1 MSTAP
6 DPRPAAPADAGADT
20 GTNTG
25 AGTALLDRLLTG
37 PLPPSYALLHRPESG
52 TPGTVDVLIGDTTH
66 PRTLAGLP
74 LPTPAAPPAATA
86 HRTLLVVPYRQLGER
101 GFAAPDDGAP
111 LIAMN
116 ITEQAAVPLADTLAR
131 LPDTPAALTGH
142 RFDLSDADYADVV
155 RRVVTGE
162 IGTGEGANF
171 VIKRTLLADVG
182 GDAARAA
189 LTVFRRLISL
199 EPSAYWT
206 FAIHADGRTFVGAT
220 PERHISVH
228 EGRAVMNPISGTYR
242 YPAGGPTLDGL
253 TAFLRDR
260 KETDELYMVLDE
272 ELKMMSRICPA
283 GGRVTGPALKEMAR
297 LAHTEYF
304 IEGRTERDVR
314 DVLRETLFAP
324 TVTGSPV
331 ESAARV
337 IARHEPHGRGYYSGI
352 AALVSDEPTGSR
364 TLDSAILIRTADIAD
379 DGRLSLS
386 VGATLVRHSSPE
398 GESAETRAK
407 AAALLDA
414 LGADP
419 AADTGPAQPAPA
431 PAAHADIA
439 PAGAAPTAA
448 APADAA
454 APSTDAAAPRFAD
467 HPAIRDALSG
477 RNTGI
482 ADFWL
487 AATGARPLT
496 VPALEGMKV
505 LVVDAE
511 DTFTAMMVQQLEA
524 LGPTAEVR
532 RFDEP
537 YAVDGFD
544 LVVMGPGPG
553 DPRATTDPK
562 IAALDTAV
570 AGLLRDRTPF
580 LAVCLSHQVLS
591 LRLGLHLVRRSRP
604 NQGVQRAIDLFG
616 RREHVGYYN
625 TFAAVSP
632 TDELDVPHVGRVR
645 TSRDQATGQI
655 DALRGPHFASFQFH
669 AESVLTVDG
678 PRLIGDALLGVIGR

>member
-1 MSTAP
+1 MTAP
-6 DPRPAAPADAGADT
+6 AGPHPDPADP
-20 GTNTG
+20 
-25 AGTALLDRLLTG
+25 GTALLDRLLTG
-37 PLPPSYALLHRPESG
+37 PPPPAYALLHRPESG
-52 TPGTVDVLIGDTTH
+52 TPGTVDVLLGDVTH
-66 PRTLAGLP
+66 PPALAGLP
-74 LPTPAAPPAATA
+74 LPDPAAPPAATA
-86 HRTLLVVPYRQLGER
+86 HRTLLVVPYRQLTER

-142 RFDLSDADYADVV
+142 RFDLSDDEYADVV
-155 RRVVTGE
+155 RRVVTDE

-182 GDAARAA
+182 GDPARAA
-189 LTVFRRLISL
+189 LTVFRRLIAL

-220 PERHISVH
+220 PERHLSVH

-304 IEGRTERDVR
+304 IEGHTARDVR

-337 IARHEPHGRGYYSGI
+337 IARHEPDGRGYYSGI

-414 LGADP
+414 LGAD
-419 AADTGPAQPAPA
+419 
-431 PAAHADIA
+431 
-439 PAGAAPTAA
+439 GAAEPDT
-448 APADAA
+448 P
-454 APSTDAAAPRFAD
+454 PSDAPRFAD
-467 HPAIRDALSG
+467 HPAIRDVLRG

-487 AATGARPLT
+487 ADTAARPPA
-496 VPALEGMKV
+496 VPALEGLKV

-537 YAVDGFD
+537 YAVDGYD

-553 DPRATTDPK
+553 DPRATADPK
-562 IAALDTAV
+562 ISALDTAV
-570 AGLLRDRTPF
+570 ADLLHHRTPF

-591 LRLGLHLVRRSRP
+591 LRLGLDLVRRSRP

-616 RREHVGYYN
+616 HREHVGYYN

-632 TDELDVPHVGRVR
+632 ADDLDIPGTGKVRV
-645 TSRDQATGQI
+645 SRDPATGQI

-678 PRLIGDALLGVIGR
+678 PRLIGDALRHVTGR